1 MDTAHGRR
9 RPPQMK
15 ASDADRDEVVTA
27 LSEHFQAG
35 RLTTEELE
43 DRMGN
48 ALSARTL
55 GELDALTVDLPPCR
69 PAKPAQQLNPQRR
82 GHPELAVIAAVL
94 AVLAVAVA
102 VVALVAGIRTGHH
115 SLGIWGA
122 IPIALIV
129 IRRLGRRQLPG
140 RDGPLP
146 GRYGT
151 LPSSRR
157 NWPSPPGDSSPD

>member
-1 MDTAHGRR
+1 MDTAQGRQ
-9 RPPQMK
+9 RPPQIK

-43 DRMGN
+43 DRAGG

-55 GELDALTVDLPPCR
+55 GELDALTADLPPRR
-69 PAKPAQQLNPQRR
+69 PAEPIPQLSPQPR
-82 GHPELAVIAAVL
+82 GHPGLAVIAAVL
-94 AVLAVAVA
+94 AVLA

-115 SLGIWGA
+115 GLGAWGVV
-122 IPIALIV
+122 PIVLIV

-140 RDGPLP
+140 RDGPLSD
-146 GRYGT
+146 RYGM
-151 LPSSRR
+151 PPGSRQ
-157 NWPSPPGDSSPD
+157 NWPSPPGDSRPE

>member
-1 MDTAHGRR
+1 MDTAQGRQR
-9 RPPQMK
+9 LPQMK

-43 DRMGN
+43 DRTGG

-55 GELDALTVDLPPCR
+55 GELDALTADLPPRR
-69 PAKPAQQLNPQRR
+69 PAKPAQQLNRQRR
-82 GHPELAVIAAVL
+82 GQPELAVIAAVL

-115 SLGIWGA
+115 SLGIWGVV
-122 IPIALIV
+122 PIALIV
-129 IRRLGRRQLPG
+129 IRRLGRRQLSG
-140 RDGPLP
+140 RDGPLS
-146 GRYGT
+146 GRYGM
-151 LPSSRR
+151 LPGSRR
-157 NWPSPPGDSSPD
+157 NWPPPPGDSRPD